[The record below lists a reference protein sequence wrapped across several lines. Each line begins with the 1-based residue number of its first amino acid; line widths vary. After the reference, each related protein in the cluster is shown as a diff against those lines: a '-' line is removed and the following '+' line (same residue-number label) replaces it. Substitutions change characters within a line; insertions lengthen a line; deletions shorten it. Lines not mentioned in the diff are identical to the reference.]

1 MPQCAAEDTAR
12 VGGRGAAPEA
22 QPPTSGGR
30 RRGVHPRGQAP
41 GVAAGDASSQEL
53 LFSRA
58 LKRRQPGLYR
68 PRASLGERWAESVRG
83 VVASSWWL
91 ESMRVESVLD
101 GILAV
106 LA

>member
-58 LKRRQPGLYR
+58 FKAETTGALQAAGVSRRMLGGKRAGSGR
-68 PRASLGERWAESVRG
+68 
-83 VVASSWWL
+83 
-91 ESMRVESVLD
+91 
-101 GILAV
+101 
-106 LA
+106 

>member
-22 QPPTSGGR
+22 QPPPGDDAAGFT
-30 RRGVHPRGQAP
+30 RGDKPRESPRGTRP
-41 GVAAGDASSQEL
+41 PRNCSSHAH
-53 LFSRA
+53 S
-58 LKRRQPGLYR
+58 KRRQPGLYR

-91 ESMRVESVLD
+91 ESVRVESVLD

>member
-12 VGGRGAAPEA
+12 VGGRGAAPKA

-58 LKRRQPGLYR
+58 FKAETTGALQAAG
-68 PRASLGERWAESVRG
+68 SLGERWAESVRG

-91 ESMRVESVLD
+91 ESVRVESVLD